1 MLRRRRGVDGTFILM
16 DFLEGI
22 DMGIGAYFDGTHFIQ
37 PACLDWEHK
46 RFFAGDMGELTG
58 EMGTVATFDRSAL
71 FFERTLARIEPL
83 LRDHNH
89 VGYINLN
96 TIVTAQASG
105 RSNSHV
111 ASRTEE
117 RRGGKK

>member
-22 DMGIGAYFDGTHFIQ
+22 EMGIGAYLDGTHFIQ

-83 LRDHNH
+83 LRRSEEHTSELQ
-89 VGYINLN
+89 YIM
-96 TIVTAQASG
+96 
-105 RSNSHV
+105 RNSYAV
-111 ASRTEE
+111 FCL
-117 RRGGKK
+117 K